1 MKRTKRIFI
10 LSMILVFLFTM
21 LCACNADITQLK
33 ELFDSKNQ
41 ENNSD
46 SLEDQQMQSLDVS
59 DNGKRKVGNH
69 YVWIEST
76 TDKDGNPVEYLW
88 SSSDDSD
95 QKTLCETNEGKK
107 ISPKVVAD
115 GDNVFYAV
123 VEEST
128 EKGKIFQTSLKDG
141 ESRELVSVDR
151 MRTFEGY
158 FDGKAYFSKSNAES
172 SGYTDLYYCD
182 VETKESGCVKENFD
196 VECQEDNYLT
206 GASEVEDMNAPHFS
220 IDLQTGQEYELP
232 DAAITIISGDKVYYK
247 QYDEENGESLGVCTI
262 TGENAEE
269 LISFEDASIVAL
281 DKNAAQVLY
290 DAGELKK
297 YVYENG
303 ELDASELDMEPQLVG
318 VWENI
323 NASCMADVISLNFDG
338 QGRVTCNMPRDEYEG
353 EYTLEK
359 NHISIE
365 LTEGRYYSNTEA
377 KWIEAEEVNLKIECT
392 LNYDRMDIIM
402 YDDSI
407 EWKATLS
414 KNIFYYDQ
422 YIPILERTNETY
434 FDEEL
439 GFCGLEYH
447 LYDMNGDGI
456 RELILLTGTCEADY
470 VWNVYTILD
479 GKTVLLA
486 NIPGSH
492 SEFCYDEEGILY
504 QIYGHMGYLTI
515 NKVSLNKRTLETE
528 LVYEGNLDANDEGT
542 ALYDSLRNNVLEIYE
557 LTDYSPLQPFAH

>member
-1 MKRTKRIFI
+1 MKRAKRIFI
-10 LSMILVFLFTM
+10 LSMILVLLFTM

-46 SLEDQQMQSLDVS
+46 NLEDQQMQSLDVS

-69 YVWIEST
+69 YVWIESM

-95 QKTLCETNEGKK
+95 QKRLCETDEDET
-107 ISPKVVAD
+107 IAPKVVAD
-115 GDNVFYAV
+115 GEDVFYAV

-128 EKGKIFQTSLKDG
+128 EKGKVFQTSLKDG
-141 ESRELVSVDR
+141 ESRELVSVDG

-172 SGYTDLYYCD
+172 SGHADLYYCD
-182 VETKESGCVKENFD
+182 VETQESGCVKENFD

-232 DAAITIISGDKVYYK
+232 DATITIISGDKVYYK
-247 QYDEENGESLGVCTI
+247 QYDEENRESLGVCTI
-262 TGENAEE
+262 TGENAEG

-290 DAGELKK
+290 DDGELKQ

-303 ELDASELDMEPQLVG
+303 ELDASELDMEPELVG

-377 KWIEAEEVNLKIECT
+377 KWIEAEKVNLKIECT

-402 YDDSI
+402 YDDSM

-422 YIPILERTNETY
+422 YIPILERTNEAY
-434 FDEEL
+434 FDEEM

-479 GKTVLLA
+479 GRTVLLA

-504 QIYGHMGYLTI
+504 QVYGHMGYLTI

-542 ALYDSLRNNVLEIYE
+542 ALYDSLKNNVLEMYE